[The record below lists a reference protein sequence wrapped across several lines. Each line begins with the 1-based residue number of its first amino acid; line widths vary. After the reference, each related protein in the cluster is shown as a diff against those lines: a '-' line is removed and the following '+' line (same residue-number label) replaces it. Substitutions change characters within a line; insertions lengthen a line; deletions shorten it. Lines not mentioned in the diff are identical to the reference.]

1 MEKEIIDPRYSRQ
14 ALFEQDRDHRTKKIQ
29 EGSAVVIGCG
39 ALGTVIANNLA
50 RSGVEPD
57 KNCGS

>member
-1 MEKEIIDPRYSRQ
+1 MHIMEKEMIDPRYSRQ
-14 ALFEQDRDHRTKKIQ
+14 ALFDKIGTTGQKKIQ

-50 RSGVEPD
+50 DPELVG
-57 KNCGS
+57 

>member
-1 MEKEIIDPRYSRQ
+1 MEKEMIDPRYSRQ
-14 ALFEQDRDHRTKKIQ
+14 ALFDKIGTTGQKKIQ

-50 RSGVEPD
+50 DPELVG
-57 KNCGS
+57 